1 MKKRRI
7 TVLLSLMVACITA
20 VAQDVTVSPSKGDM
34 IPAMSSNSQETGW
47 ASGAFAMWRHNQLP
61 LTVTVGD
68 ESNLNGDGLLAL
80 HANNLYANQYSNN
93 PDNVANDTYLVMLAG
108 QVNPGYMT
116 ISLPRGMR
124 FTRYRIVLT
133 NNVTKAGSLSA
144 GTSADVTFAECTVS
158 GTGGAAVWT
167 QRTDNGTHAEMGTT
181 SASNTTEYTLERA
194 SDDMGNIL
202 YFKLDD
208 GGASAYQTCA
218 FKTIYLEFTSEA
230 PFTVNVQ
237 PSVVKNTGVSYVQT
251 PFFTGKQDMGYI
263 RSLTYRNTDGTSQT
277 RYGYYQADVKDIM
290 ANTWLYEKKAIG
302 DDKGFPTTDIGDKTI
317 QQVMSDGQGYF
328 LITPSEGNNT
338 YYVETPAE
346 AQDQYGNN
354 VYLNYRIVGATI
366 HYAKTVDASEAK
378 AAVEGGTYITYTDG
392 TTTYYLQ
399 ADGKTWSSTEKV
411 VWHNDGGVLWTG
423 DEDSPTY
430 LRWAT
435 YGGRTSTNSGTTY
448 YSSSTTFYLTTTT
461 TRSEA
466 STFSVDDGQIS
477 ASLPIYTSSGYG
489 YSYDYDYNS
498 ESLTTSTSNVSSS
511 YSTDYRLTF
520 NYGYVYPSFTTEDG
534 NTYITYTSHGT
545 TYYLQ
550 ADGSTWS
557 ATDKVVWSQDDNGYL
572 YTGSGSNRTYLRFYY
587 TDNYYNNYYYL
598 TTTTSTNYATA
609 FTVSGGKI
617 ACTSSDGW
625 GSSTDYYL
633 TTSTA
638 TISSTRRL
646 TFTTSTYTYP
656 AYTEVQSEE
665 GSDAR
670 EAQTLDDYTLTVY
683 GKDGSSSE
691 DVKVTGSDEYQLT
704 DLNNDAIK
712 FSLSGAGLVR
722 VDLQV
727 EYLDPFVD
735 AMQVEMECNNPN
747 ITFSSSQNF
756 TTTDFTIG
764 GNTATFAVPS
774 DLASNEFK
782 VKFTNLRSDYADET
796 YTGIGSA
803 EHNSRYSFV
812 KSTYYNLFNE
822 GESTDATFM
831 GDNNIYNKTDEA
843 ANHDYTDKI
852 AVDYAGSVAF
862 KFNNADTYTSEITAQ
877 NNNRTTLKEYPFTL
891 ANYANQM
898 TLSGATANGEFKEVT
913 ITPSTSTSTS
923 AYLFT
928 TDETRYNIAP
938 TTAVQHRM
946 YAFYDMNINVNT
958 TSYTTTATLQ
968 PVYQSSFYDSNS
980 TGAFYGATVSTNATT
995 GLGYTSINNAI
1006 TAIKD
1011 ACTTQNV
1018 DASHILYIDMAT
1030 RLDGAYSTN
1039 DASWS
1044 NVKENFTAPN
1054 LLVFI
1059 PKNNNVAI
1067 NNFAYEET
1075 SSTTANRAFHSGANI
1090 IITDKQPF
1098 YSPYNIAM
1106 SMTNYA
1112 QYDREFTTARNGQVK
1127 YGTLILPFVL
1137 RNLSN
1142 GQPTEIGNSKVT
1154 LLQMNEINSIDD
1166 ESTKTPTGYFTA
1178 LSGTE
1183 TTANTPY
1190 AFYVESTDDNTK
1202 TFTLKQNGS
1211 NIIRTPGTLG
1221 TSGLS
1226 GNDLAIS
1233 ATSSST
1239 GTLSDGNSVSFT
1251 MAGTYAGQQVSKSS
1265 KYIFYFVTDGFYNST
1280 KLVNH
1285 DAVNVRP
1292 FRAYFDYT
1300 EAAGAKL
1307 DFFTMA
1313 IGENPTTPTGI
1324 ANIVTSEGNGITAGK
1339 GYISITAL
1347 TGGNYNIV
1355 TLAGQKVGGLSL
1367 RAGDTR
1373 TVAVPA
1379 GMYIVNG
1386 TKVIVR

>member
-1 MKKRRI
+1 MA
-7 TVLLSLMVACITA
+7 ACITA

-47 ASGAFAMWRHNQLP
+47 ASGAFAMWRHKQLP

-93 PDNVANDTYLVMLAG
+93 PDNAADNTYLVMLAG
-108 QVNPGYMT
+108 QVQPGYMT

-133 NNVTKAGSLSA
+133 NNITTAGSLSA
-144 GTSADVTFAECTVS
+144 GTSANVTFAECTVS

-167 QRTDNGTHAEMGTT
+167 QRTENGTYAEMSTT
-181 SASNTTEYTLERA
+181 SASNTTEYTLERS

-208 GGASAYQTCA
+208 GGVSAYQTCA

-263 RSLTYRNTDGTSQT
+263 RSLTYRNSDGTTQT

-290 ANTWLYEKKAIG
+290 ANTWLYEEKAIG

-317 QQVMSDGQGYF
+317 QQVLSGGQGYF
-328 LITPSEGNNT
+328 LITPSEDNNT

-346 AQDQYGNN
+346 AQDQFGNN

-392 TTTYYLQ
+392 STTYYLQ
-399 ADGKTWSSTEKV
+399 ADGKTWSTTEKV
-411 VWHNDGGVLWTG
+411 IWHNDGGVLWTG

-430 LRWAT
+430 LMWAT
-435 YGGRTSTNSGTTY
+435 YGGSTSTNSGTTY
-448 YSSSTTFYLTTTT
+448 YSSGTTFYLSTTTA
-461 TRSEA
+461 RSQA
-466 STFSVDDGQIS
+466 STFSVDNGQIS
-477 ASLPIYTSSGYG
+477 ASVPIYTTSGWG
-489 YSYDYDYNS
+489 YNTTYDYDYYS
-498 ESLTTSTSNVSSS
+498 RSLTTSTSDVSSS
-511 YSTDYRLTF
+511 YYSTDYRLTF
-520 NYGYVYPSFTTEDG
+520 SYGYTYPSFTTEDG
-534 NTYITYTSHGT
+534 NTYITYTSYGT

-550 ADGSTWS
+550 ADGRTWS
-557 ATDKVVWSQDDNGYL
+557 ATDKVVWSQDSYGDL
-572 YTGSGSNRTYLRFYY
+572 YTGTGSDRTYLRFVSG
-587 TDNYYNNYYYL
+587 DSYNYL
-598 TTTTSTNYATA
+598 TTTTSSSYATE

-617 ACTSSDGW
+617 VYTSSGGF
-625 GSSTDYYL
+625 GSSSTNYYL

-646 TFTTSTYTYP
+646 TFTSNNYTYP

-670 EAQTLDDYTLTVY
+670 EAQTLDDYNLTVY

-691 DVKVTGSDEYQLT
+691 TISVTDEAEHEYQLT

-727 EYLDPFVD
+727 EYLNPFVD
-735 AMQVEMECNNPN
+735 AMQVEMECTNPD

-782 VKFTNLRSDYADET
+782 INFTNLRSDYADET
-796 YTGIGSA
+796 YTGIGSP
-803 EHNSRYSFV
+803 EHNSRYNFV

-822 GESTDATFM
+822 GGSTDASFM
-831 GDNNIYNKTDEA
+831 GDNNIYNNRDEA
-843 ANHDYTDKI
+843 ASHDYNDKI
-852 AVDYAGSVAF
+852 AVSYAGSVAF

-891 ANYANQM
+891 ENYADQVN
-898 TLSGATANGEFKEVT
+898 LSGASANGEFKEVT
-913 ITPSTSTSTS
+913 ITPSTSTSAS

-946 YAFYDMNINVNT
+946 YAFYDMNINVDL
-958 TSYTTTATLQ
+958 TSYSTTATLQ

-1011 ACTTQNV
+1011 ACTTQSV

-1030 RLDGAYSTN
+1030 SLDGAYATS
-1039 DASWS
+1039 DASWNS
-1044 NVKENFTAPN
+1044 VKENFTAPN

-1154 LLQMNEINSIDD
+1154 LLQMNADNSIDD
-1166 ESTKTPTGYFTA
+1166 ESEETPTGYFTA
-1178 LSGTE
+1178 LTGTE

-1190 AFYVESTDDNTK
+1190 AFYVESTDDDTK

-1221 TSGLS
+1221 TNGLS
-1226 GNDLAIS
+1226 GDDLTIS
-1233 ATSSST
+1233 AKSSST
-1239 GTLSDGNSVSFT
+1239 GTLSDGSSVSFT

-1292 FRAYFDYT
+1292 FRAYFDYS

-1307 DFFTMA
+1307 DFFAMA

-1324 ANIVTSEGNGITAGK
+1324 ANIVTPEGNGIIAGK

-1347 TGGNYNIV
+1347 TAGSYNIV
-1355 TLAGQKVGGLSL
+1355 TLAGQRVGGLNL